1 MGRKSTTGGVTPLG
15 GRIQIRFS
23 WRGKELR
30 PTLDMKPTAANLK
43 HAQRIRLAV
52 LEDIKLGAL
61 NLAEYFP
68 DYKFLDEHVD
78 TGGRT
83 LKDWADVWEKL
94 AKRSLEASTLHVYV
108 RHLKAYW
115 LSEFGAEPPARITHE
130 RVLSHLSTL
139 ASDRVDE
146 RTGKVLRGLERKTQN
161 NILIPLRAVFELICK
176 SDPTF
181 RNPVDGID
189 NLKVQ
194 KSPPDPF
201 SLDEVEAVLPV
212 VEKKFSKELADY
224 FEFACFAGLRSSE
237 QIALLWKDVDL
248 RSGVLLVRR
257 ARVLANDKERTKT
270 AVQREVEMNS
280 RARAVIER
288 QRAITQLAG
297 GHVFR
302 NPFTGEPWHDE
313 QTQRRRWETALR
325 IAGIRYRPPKEC
337 RDTSVTLALMAG
349 ADPVWV
355 AKQHGHSLQVMMRDY
370 AKWIPGADRGRNL
383 AAVDRALL
391 SNSAVEPQYAIA
403 GN

>member
-15 GRIQIRFS
+15 DRIQVRFS
-23 WRGKELR
+23 WKGKELR

-43 HAQRIRLAV
+43 HAQRIRQAV
-52 LEDIKLGAL
+52 MEDIKLGAL

-68 DYKFLDEHVD
+68 DYKFLDDHTE

-83 LKDWADVWEKL
+83 LKDWTEVWQKL
-94 AKRSLEASTLHVYV
+94 AARSLEKSTLEIYV
-108 RHLKAYW
+108 RHMKAYW
-115 LSEFGAEPPARITHE
+115 LSKFGGEPPVRITHE
-130 RVLSHLSTL
+130 RVLSHLADL
-139 ASDRVDE
+139 ASDRIDE
-146 RTGKVLRGLERKTQN
+146 RSGRVIKGLERKTQN

-176 SDPTF
+176 SDRTVMDPTT
-181 RNPVDGID
+181 GID

-201 SLDEVEAVLPV
+201 SLDEVDAILPV
-212 VEKKFSKELADY
+212 IEAKFGKELADY

-237 QIALLWKDVDL
+237 QIALLWQDVDL
-248 RSGVLLVRR
+248 RTGVLLVRR
-257 ARVLANDKERTKT
+257 ARVLSKDKERTKT
-270 AVQREVEMNS
+270 AVQREVELNL

-288 QRAITQLAG
+288 QRAVTQLAG

-302 NPFTGEPWHDE
+302 NPFTGEPWNDE
-313 QTQRRRWETALR
+313 QVQRRRWETALR

-355 AKQHGHSLQVMMRDY
+355 AKQHGHSLQVMMKDY

-391 SNSAVEPQYAIA
+391 SDSAVIPQYANA